1 MKLMIRSPEGG
12 LGRVLT
18 TIRRYFRIP
27 AVRRTLRYIKCGILG
42 FFLGAAGSGTMPL
55 PLGVGL
61 LSQVSFGP
69 ELLFSAVGGLGGILA
84 FWGLSAGLEPAAVL
98 SLFFVSLAM
107 LEGTGLKKTRAFPPL
122 LASAITAVLG
132 LLFLLERSSLTR
144 GDLAGYILRVILS
157 GLTVLCFSEAGREK
171 GTPADW
177 FVAGAYVTALTQIL
191 LFGRLDLGMAL
202 AALLVCWAPP
212 GLASLPL
219 ATVCGLG
226 LDLSRVT
233 VVVLTPILALS
244 ALAAAAVPKKQLRFL
259 FPSLLS
265 LPLMI
270 LTEALDPAV
279 PISLAAGGIVALFL
293 PRSLAPAP
301 VQEIPGTDPDAAVR
315 LQSVS
320 AVLSRIQGLLLT
332 EDACEK
338 PDEAA
343 VVFDQATEQ
352 VCRSCLHFDQC
363 WQRNGA
369 DTYRELS
376 ARAPQLL
383 EKGCAREEDLPPAFR
398 ERCRRPEPFLQAVNQ
413 ALFAYRF
420 RRKCHR
426 QLSESRQVLCSQ
438 YGFLSAYLNETAG
451 QLDGPPLPRKPQR
464 FRPEIGIR
472 AVGKYGMA
480 VSGDRGACFPGP
492 GGRYYVLLC
501 DGMGTG
507 PGAAQESEN
516 AIGLLTGLLQAG
528 LTAGAALEMLN
539 GLYLLRNSGGFSTAD
554 LLELHLDT
562 GRGALY
568 KWGAAPSYVKH
579 HGYAKKVGSVG
590 PPPGLSIGGSARAE
604 VIRLSLARGET
615 VVLVSDGVSG
625 EETRLRIAGFAD
637 RSPKA
642 LANYIIAS
650 AGESGEDDRTA
661 IAVCLR
667 PLAPETGASKIS

>member
-1 MKLMIRSPEGG
+1 MKLLIRPPEGV
-12 LGRVLT
+12 LGRVLEG
-18 TIRRYFRIP
+18 IRRYLRIP
-27 AVRRTLRYIKCGILG
+27 AVIRTLGYIKYGLLG
-42 FFLGAAGSGTMPL
+42 FCLGAAGSGTTPL

-61 LSQVSFGP
+61 LAQAPFGP
-69 ELLFSAVGGLGGILA
+69 ELLFSAVGTLGGALA
-84 FWGLSAGLEPAAVL
+84 FWGIGTGLEPAAVL
-98 SLFFVSLAM
+98 TLFFVSLAM
-107 LEGTGLKKTRAFPPL
+107 LEGTELKKARAFPPL

-132 LLFLLERSSLTR
+132 LLFLLEHSSLSR
-144 GDLAGYILRVILS
+144 GDLAGYVLRVILS
-157 GLTVLCFSEAGREK
+157 GLAVLCFSQAGREK

-177 FVAGAYVTALTQIL
+177 FVAGTYVTALAQVL
-191 LFGRLDLGMAL
+191 LFARLDLGMAL
-202 AALLVCWAPP
+202 AALLVCTAPP
-212 GLASLPL
+212 GLAALPL

-233 VVVLTPILALS
+233 AVVMTPILALS

-259 FPSLLS
+259 FPCLLS
-265 LPLMI
+265 LPLMV
-270 LTEALDPAV
+270 LTETLDPAV
-279 PISLAAGGIVALFL
+279 PISLAVGGAAALFL
-293 PRSLAPAP
+293 PRALTPQP
-301 VQEIPGTDPDAAVR
+301 VQEVPGTDPDAAAR

-320 AVLSRIQGLLLT
+320 SVLSRIQGLLLT

-338 PDEAA
+338 PDEGAA
-343 VVFDQATEQ
+343 VFDQATEQ
-352 VCRSCLHFDQC
+352 VCRGCLHFDQC
-363 WQRNGA
+363 WQRNGTE
-369 DTYRELS
+369 TYRELS
-376 ARAPQLL
+376 AQAPLLL
-383 EKGCAREEDLPPAFR
+383 EKGYAQEEDLPSAFR

-420 RRKCHR
+420 RRKCRR

-451 QLDGPPLPRKPQR
+451 QLDGPPVHRKPQR

-492 GGRYYVLLC
+492 GSRYYVLLC

-528 LTAGAALEMLN
+528 LSASAALQMLN

-554 LLELHLDT
+554 LLELHLDS
-562 GRGALY
+562 GRGVLY

-579 HGYAKKVGSVG
+579 HGYAKKVGTAG
-590 PPPGLSIGGSARAE
+590 PPPGLSIGDSAKAE
-604 VIRLSLARGET
+604 VIRLSLTHGET
-615 VVLVSDGVSG
+615 VVLLSDGVSG

-642 LANYIIAS
+642 LANYIIAG
-650 AGESGEDDRTA
+650 AGQNDEDDRTA
-661 IAVCLR
+661 MAVCLR
-667 PLAPETGASKIS
+667 PLSLTGD

>member
-1 MKLMIRSPEGG
+1 MKLLVRAPKGA
-12 LGRVLT
+12 LGRILAG
-18 TIRRYFRIP
+18 IRRYFDIP
-27 AVRRTLRYIKCGILG
+27 AVRRSLRYISYGILG

-61 LSQVSFGP
+61 LAQAAFGP
-69 ELLFSAVGGLGGILA
+69 ELLLSAAGALGGTLA
-84 FWGLSAGLEPAAVL
+84 FWGVGTGLEPAAVL
-98 SLFFVSLAM
+98 ILFFVSLAM
-107 LEGTGLKKTRAFPPL
+107 LEGTELKKARAFQPL
-122 LASAITAVLG
+122 LASAIAAVLG
-132 LLFLLERSSLTR
+132 LLFLLERSSLSR
-144 GDLAGYILRVILS
+144 GELAGYVLRVILS
-157 GLTVLCFSEAGREK
+157 GLTVLCFSQARREK

-177 FVAGAYVTALTQIL
+177 FVAGVYVTALAQIL
-191 LFGRLDLGMAL
+191 LFSRLDLGMAL
-202 AALLVCWAPP
+202 AALLVCAAPP
-212 GLASLPL
+212 GLAALPL

-233 VVVLTPILALS
+233 AVILTPILALS
-244 ALAAAAVPKKQLRFL
+244 ALAAAAAPKKQLRFL
-259 FPSLLS
+259 FPCLLS
-265 LPLMI
+265 LPLMV
-270 LTEALDPAV
+270 LTETLDPAV
-279 PISLAAGGIVALFL
+279 PISLAAGGAAALFL
-293 PRSLAPAP
+293 PRSLTPQP
-301 VQEIPGTDPDAAVR
+301 VQEVPGTDPDAAAR

-343 VVFDQATEQ
+343 AVFDQATEQ

-369 DTYRELS
+369 ETYRDLS
-376 ARAPQLL
+376 ARAPALL
-383 EKGCAREEDLPPAFR
+383 DKGYALEDDLPPAFR

-451 QLDGPPLPRKPQR
+451 RLDGPPVHRKPQR

-472 AVGKYGMA
+472 AAGKYGMA

-492 GGRYYVLLC
+492 GNRYYVLLC

-528 LTAGAALEMLN
+528 LSANAALQMLN

-554 LLELHLDT
+554 LLELHLDS
-562 GRGALY
+562 GRGVLY

-579 HGYAKKVGSVG
+579 HGYAKKVGTAG
-590 PPPGLSIGGSARAE
+590 PPPGLGIGGSSQAE
-604 VIRLSLARGET
+604 VIRLSLTRGET

-642 LANYIIAS
+642 LANYIIAG
-650 AGESGEDDRTA
+650 AGQNGEDDMTA
-661 IAVCLR
+661 MAVCLR
-667 PLAPETGASKIS
+667 PLTPGIG